1 MGGGLDG
8 FGASLLVGRHRVLCD
23 SSHRF
28 NYLRRRSS
36 QNRGVL
42 WLVTVLLR
50 RVPEVEAAL
59 EVTNLESMF
68 VRKQV
73 SVLFKSFSFSFV
85 WAFFQWFFAAGDDC
99 GFASF
104 PTFGLKLCPN
114 VTSLFPPLLCR
125 MICPYMVNISLLIGA
140 IMSWGIMWPIIE
152 AKKGSWYSADLSATS
167 LHGIQGYR
175 VFLAVATML
184 GDGLFHV
191 VYMAI
196 IMLSTVIKNKSKK
209 DESSSDDDNKAVSF
223 DEQRR
228 NEYFLKDQISNW
240 TALGGYVALAVIS
253 IVIVPRFIFPQL
265 KCGWDGLQQG
275 GIIAGLTAC
284 GVMMNI
290 VSTTSDLMQDFKTG
304 SLILSIWE
312 KKNKKSAKEIAP
324 AMPSGM
330 ICGDSLWGVPAAI
343 MSMFGVKAPICMK
356 FLASV
361 NTKSGFGHGP
371 VDIWKSK
378 YSKFYYGCSERG
390 PHYASPVH
398 ELLSNG
404 YLLIGASG
412 GLNQQ
417 RTGITDAVVVARI
430 LNATLVVPELDHY
443 SFWKDDSDFANIF
456 DVDWFISFLAKD
468 IPIVKRV
475 PDKYMRSLEKP
486 PYTMRVPRKSEP
498 QYYLD
503 VVLPT
508 LLRRHV
514 VQLTKFDYRLAS
526 DLDEELQRL
535 RCRVNYHAF
544 RFAKPLQNLGQ
555 KLVIKMREMA
565 NRYIAV
571 HLRFEPDMLAFSGCY
586 YGGGDK
592 ERYELGEIRKRWTN
606 LAETS
611 PDGERK
617 RGKCP
622 LTPHE
627 VGLMLRAL
635 GFMNDTYIYVASGE
649 IYGGDETLQPLR
661 ELFPNFYTKEML
673 ASEELEPFLPFSSRL
688 AAIDY
693 IVCDESDVFVTNNNG
708 NMAKILAGRRS
719 VWVSGRFVGVLFSKG
734 RFNEGHGYFNYPY
747 ISSSQHLVDCV
758 ARLVGLRRY
767 MGHKRTIRPNA
778 KKLSSLFMN
787 RDRMPWTI
795 FSSKVKSAQRGF
807 MGEPNEIKPGRG
819 DFHEYPS
826 ACICKKPFNF
836 SVPDNNKTHISTKDN
851 LNPEPESGYG
861 RNEEDQDVNSTYR
874 IINNAG
880 VMSRDNE
887 ASSSLEEKEDDDFLA
902 D

>member
-1 MGGGLDG
+1 MGGEWKG
-8 FGASLLVGRHRVLCD
+8 LLVLPNNNNKKKFKHSDSKFHNNSNRHYCCLLWVERKRISWTLVCGVVL
-23 SSHRF
+23 F
-28 NYLRRRSS
+28 
-36 QNRGVL
+36 VL
-42 WLVTVLLR
+42 GLISLFTGHV
-50 RVPEVEAAL
+50 AS
-59 EVTNLESMF
+59 NLEWYSQRL
-68 VRKQV
+68 VRHQ
-73 SVLFKSFSFSFV
+73 
-85 WAFFQWFFAAGDDC
+85 
-99 GFASF
+99 
-104 PTFGLKLCPN
+104 
-114 VTSLFPPLLCR
+114 
-125 MICPYMVNISLLIGA
+125 
-140 IMSWGIMWPIIE
+140 
-152 AKKGSWYSADLSATS
+152 SWY
-167 LHGIQGYR
+167 Y
-175 VFLAVATML
+175 
-184 GDGLFHV
+184 
-191 VYMAI
+191 
-196 IMLSTVIKNKSKK
+196 NKM
-209 DESSSDDDNKAVSF
+209 
-223 DEQRR
+223 
-228 NEYFLKDQISNW
+228 
-240 TALGGYVALAVIS
+240 G
-253 IVIVPRFIFPQL
+253 
-265 KCGWDGLQQG
+265 
-275 GIIAGLTAC
+275 
-284 GVMMNI
+284 
-290 VSTTSDLMQDFKTG
+290 
-304 SLILSIWE
+304 
-312 KKNKKSAKEIAP
+312 
-324 AMPSGM
+324 
-330 ICGDSLWGVPAAI
+330 
-343 MSMFGVKAPICMK
+343 
-356 FLASV
+356 
-361 NTKSGFGHGP
+361 GFGHGP

-390 PHYASPVH
+390 PHYEAPVH

-430 LNATLVVPELDHY
+430 LNATLVIPELDHY

-503 VVLPT
+503 EVLPT

-544 RFAKPLQNLGQ
+544 LFTKPLQNLGQ
-555 KLVIKMREMA
+555 KLVMKMRDMA

-708 NMAKILAGRRS
+708 NMAKILAGRR
-719 VWVSGRFVGVLFSKG
+719 
-734 RFNEGHGYFNYPY
+734 
-747 ISSSQHLVDCV
+747 
-758 ARLVGLRRY
+758 RY

-826 ACICKKPFNF
+826 ACICKKPFNL
-836 SVPDNNKTHISTKDN
+836 SDSDNNKTQISTKDN

-861 RNEEDQDVNSTYR
+861 HNEEDQDLNSTYG